1 MKYANLILPSHKLCF
16 VVALAAGM
24 IAVPMP
30 TMAEQAVQNIQQAGV
45 VKGQVTDKNG
55 DAVIGATVKV
65 KNAQTGTVTDFN
77 GNFSLSVQKA
87 GTLVV
92 SYIGYLAKEV
102 AFNPG
107 QTLNISIEEDATALD
122 EVVVVGY
129 GVQKK
134 SDVTGSVT
142 SINKDRLSKL
152 PVTNVLQAVQG
163 AAAGVINKDR
173 LSKLPVTNVLQAV
186 QGAAA
191 GVTISQG
198 SSIPGDAPSALVRGR
213 NSINAGTGPYI
224 VVDGIPISKS
234 GGSLNDINP
243 SDIESM
249 EILKDA
255 SATAIYGTNG
265 ANGVILITTKHGK
278 DGKPSV
284 SYNGYIGIEDFA
296 HKMDFCNGS
305 QITQRYK
312 DYVAQNPGETM
323 YNDFVK
329 NQNEAEAQ
337 AAGRETDWL
346 YDMVSQTGIIQDHN
360 VTVNG
365 GAEKIKYFI
374 SGDYM
379 SQKGVLKGFNY
390 KRYSLRMNIDA
401 DVTDYLKIGTN
412 SYIVSHNRDGGR
424 VNFLM
429 AEAMSPYGKVYED
442 NGSYCIYPMYT
453 ESLFF
458 NPMRDVNQDHERR
471 QWNINLNGYADINFG
486 NIWKPLDGLRYKFNF
501 GYSFVPRREN
511 YYNGAEQNDL
521 NGYGYIFNAETQ
533 SYTAE
538 NILTYA
544 KDFGK
549 HHFDL
554 TALYASSRKKYHD
567 NTAAASKFIND
578 ELLWHNLGGGGT
590 QTAKSYTD
598 LYTTVSQMGRLNY
611 SYDSRYLFTFTVR
624 RDGSSVFGEDNKYGT
639 FPSVALG
646 WNIANE
652 KFMEKTQGWLN
663 NLKLRLSYGK
673 AGNEAI
679 GVYETLAKMS
689 NAAITM
695 DGQSATALYPS
706 SRMGNSGLGWETTK
720 TFNIGIDFGLLN
732 NRINGNIDFYT
743 STTTDLLLQRNLPK
757 ISGYSNVYM
766 NMGKTANKGLEVT
779 INSKNIVTKDFT
791 WGTNLVWSWNKNEI
805 KDLYGDEKSDIGNRW
820 FIGEPISVIYD
831 YEMVGIWQKD
841 EIERGDHLK
850 WDPQAQPG
858 DVKLRDV
865 NGDGKID
872 PNDDKTIQGQTTP
885 KWIGGLTN
893 TFTYKN
899 LSLSIFIQTVQGLK
913 RNNSLL
919 AMASDEMGRRNS
931 TTEIGYWTESNPSN
945 EYRSLSKTS
954 NRWGY
959 GFPCDASFTRIK
971 DITLSYQFPAQIT
984 NALRISA
991 LTVYASARNLATFTS
1006 WKGWDPESDITQRGW
1021 GGYENNYPMTKSY
1034 VFGLNVTF

>member
-1 MKYANLILPSHKLCF
+1 M
-16 VVALAAGM
+16 ALAAGIM
-24 IAVPMP
+24 AFPLP
-30 TMAEQAVQNIQQAGV
+30 TMAEQAVQNVQQAGV

-55 DAVIGATVKV
+55 DGVIGATVKV
-65 KNAQTGTVTDFN
+65 KDAATGTVTDYD
-77 GNFSLSVQKA
+77 GNFSLNVQKS
-87 GTLVV
+87 GTLVI
-92 SYIGYLAKEV
+92 SYIGYLTKEV
-102 AFNPG
+102 AFTPG

-163 AAAGVINKDR
+163 AAAGV
-173 LSKLPVTNVLQAV
+173 
-186 QGAAA
+186 
-191 GVTISQG
+191 TITQG
-198 SSIPGDAPSALVRGR
+198 SSIPGDAPTALVRGR

-243 SDIESM
+243 NDIESM

-278 DGKPSV
+278 DGKPTV
-284 SYNGYIGIEDFA
+284 SYNAYVGVEDFA
-296 HKMDFCNGS
+296 KKLDYCNGA

-323 YNDFVK
+323 YNDYVK
-329 NQNEAEAQ
+329 NANEAEAQ
-337 AAGRETDWL
+337 AAGKETDWL
-346 YDMVSQTGIIQDHN
+346 YDMISQTGIITDHN
-360 VTVNG
+360 ITVNG

-429 AEAMSPYGKVYED
+429 AEAMSPYGKVYDE
-442 NGSYCIYPMYT
+442 NGNYEQYPMYSET
-453 ESLFF
+453 LFF
-458 NPMRDVNQDHERR
+458 NPMQYIDQDHERR
-471 QWNINLNGYADINFG
+471 QWNINLNAYAELNFG

-501 GYSFVPRREN
+501 GYSYVPAREN
-511 YYNGAEQNDL
+511 YYNGVEEFNNAG
-521 NGYGYIFNAETQ
+521 GYGYIWNAETQ
-533 SYTAE
+533 SRTVE

-544 KDFGK
+544 KDIQK
-549 HHFDL
+549 HHFDITL
-554 TALYASSRKKYHD
+554 LYASSRKKYHS
-567 NTAAASKFIND
+567 NSASGSKFIND
-578 ELLWHNLGGGGT
+578 ELSWHNLGGGST
-590 QTAKSYTD
+590 QTAGSYTD
-598 LYTTVSQMGRLNY
+598 LYKTVSQMGRLNY
-611 SYDSRYLFTFTVR
+611 SFDSRYLFTFTVR
-624 RDGSSVFGEDNKYGT
+624 RDGSSVFGSDNKYGT

-652 KFMEKTQGWLN
+652 KFMEKTQSWLN

-689 NAAITM
+689 NNAITM
-695 DGQSATALYPS
+695 DGATATALNPS
-706 SRMGNSGLGWETTK
+706 SRMGNSSLGWETTK
-720 TFNIGIDFGLLN
+720 TFNIGIDFGFLN

-743 STTTDLLLQRNLPK
+743 SKTTDLLLQRNLPK

-766 NMGKTANKGLEVT
+766 NMGETANKGLEIT
-779 INSKNIVTKDFT
+779 INSKNIVTKNFT
-791 WGTNLVWSWNKNEI
+791 WGTSLVWSWNKNEI
-805 KDLYGDEKSDIGNRW
+805 KDLYGDKKDDLGNRW

-831 YEMVGIWQKD
+831 YVMEGIWQED
-841 EIERGDHLK
+841 EIAAGKHLNQ
-850 WDPQAQPG
+850 DPQAQAG
-858 DVKLRDV
+858 DVKLADLD
-865 NGDGKID
+865 GDGKIT
-872 PNDDKTIQGQTTP
+872 PEGDKKIQGQTTP
-885 KWIGGLTN
+885 KWTAGLTN
-893 TFTYKN
+893 TFSYKG
-899 LSLSIFIQTVQGLK
+899 LTLSIFIQTAQGHM

-919 AMASDEMGRRNS
+919 AMAADEQGRRNS
-931 TTEIGYWTESNPSN
+931 TTEVGYWTPENKSD

-959 GFPCDASFTRIK
+959 GFPCKANYTRIK
-971 DITLSYQFPAQIT
+971 DITLSYTFPENIL
-984 NALRISA
+984 NAIRLSGLTAYISG
-991 LTVYASARNLATFTS
+991 RNLYTFTS
-1006 WKGWDPESDITQRGW
+1006 WKGWDPEADITQRGW
-1021 GGYENNYPMTKSY
+1021 RDYENNYPMTKSL

>member
-1 MKYANLILPSHKLCF
+1 MKYVHLTLPSMKLCF
-16 VVALAAGM
+16 AMALAGGIMAF
-24 IAVPMP
+24 PLP
-30 TMAEQAVQNIQQAGV
+30 TMAEQAVQNVQQAGV

-55 DAVIGATVKV
+55 DGVIGATVKV
-65 KNAQTGTVTDFN
+65 KDAQAGTVTDYN
-77 GNFSLSVQKA
+77 GNFSLNVQKA

-92 SYIGYLAKEV
+92 SYIGYLTKEI
-102 AFNPG
+102 AFTPG
-107 QTLNISIEEDATALD
+107 QTLNITIEEDATALD

-142 SINKDRLSKL
+142 S
-152 PVTNVLQAVQG
+152 
-163 AAAGVINKDR
+163 INKDR

-243 SDIESM
+243 GDIESM

-278 DGKPSV
+278 EGKPSV
-284 SYNGYIGIEDFA
+284 SYNGYVGFETFA
-296 HKMDFCNGS
+296 HKMDFCDGQ

-329 NQNEAEAQ
+329 NQNEADAQ

-346 YDMVSQTGIIQDHN
+346 YDMVSQTGIIHDHN

-390 KRYSLRMNIDA
+390 KRYSMRMNIDA
-401 DVTDYLKIGTN
+401 DVTDYLRIGTN

-424 VNFLM
+424 VNFMM

-442 NGSYCIYPMYT
+442 DGSYCIYPMYT

-458 NPMRDVNQDHERR
+458 NPMRDINQDHERR
-471 QWNINLNGYADINFG
+471 QWNINLNAYAELNFG
-486 NIWKPLDGLRYKFNF
+486 NIWKPLTGLTYKFNF
-501 GYSFVPRREN
+501 GYSFVPKREN
-511 YYNGAEQNDL
+511 YYNGAEQNDP

-533 SYTAE
+533 SRTVE

-544 KDFGK
+544 KDIQK
-549 HHFDL
+549 HHFDITL
-554 TALYASSRKKYHD
+554 LYASSRKKYHD
-567 NTAAASKFIND
+567 NTATGAKFIND

-598 LYTTVSQMGRLNY
+598 LYKTVSQMGRLNY

-624 RDGSSVFGEDNKYGT
+624 RDGSSVFGADNKYGT

-652 KFMEKTQGWLN
+652 KFMEKADWLN

-689 NAAITM
+689 NAALTM

-720 TFNIGIDFGLLN
+720 TFNIGIDFGFLN

-757 ISGYSNVYM
+757 VSGYSNVYM
-766 NMGKTANKGLEVT
+766 NMGKTANKGLEIT

-841 EIERGDHLK
+841 EIDRGDHLN

-919 AMASDEMGRRNS
+919 GTASDEMGRRNS
-931 TTEIGYWTESNPSN
+931 TTEVGYWTESNPSN
-945 EYRSLSKTS
+945 EFRSLSKTS

-971 DITLSYQFPAQIT
+971 DVTLSYQFPAQIT

-1006 WKGWDPESDITQRGW
+1006 WKGWDPEADITQRGW

>member
-1 MKYANLILPSHKLCF
+1 MKYAKLTLPSKKLCF
-16 VVALAAGM
+16 VMALAAGM
-24 IAVPMP
+24 VAFPLP
-30 TMAEQAVQNIQQAGV
+30 TMAEQAVQNVQQAGV

-65 KNAQTGTVTDFN
+65 KDAQTGTVTDFN

-87 GTLVV
+87 GSIVV
-92 SYIGYLAKEV
+92 SYIGYLTKEV
-102 AFNPG
+102 AFTPG
-107 QTLNISIEEDATALD
+107 QSLNITIEEDATALD

-142 SINKDRLSKL
+142 S
-152 PVTNVLQAVQG
+152 
-163 AAAGVINKDR
+163 INKDR

-243 SDIESM
+243 GDIESM

-284 SYNGYIGIEDFA
+284 SYNGYLGIEDFA
-296 HKMDFCNGS
+296 KKMDFCNGA

-323 YNDFVK
+323 YNDYVK
-329 NQNEAEAQ
+329 NQNEADAQ
-337 AAGRETDWL
+337 AAGKETDWL

-365 GAEKIKYFI
+365 GADKIKYFI

-442 NGSYCIYPMYT
+442 DGSYCIYPMYT

-471 QWNINLNGYADINFG
+471 QWNINLNAYADINFG
-486 NIWKPLDGLRYKFNF
+486 NIWKPLEGLSYKFNF

-511 YYNGAEQNDL
+511 YYNGAEQNDQ

-533 SYTAE
+533 SRTVE

-544 KDFGK
+544 KDIKK
-549 HHFDL
+549 HHFDITL
-554 TALYASSRKKYHD
+554 LYASSRKKYHD
-567 NTAAASKFIND
+567 NTATGAKFIND
-578 ELLWHNLGGGGT
+578 ELLWHNLGGGAT

-598 LYTTVSQMGRLNY
+598 LYKTVSQMGRLNY

-624 RDGSSVFGEDNKYGT
+624 RDGSSVFGSDNKYGT
-639 FPSVALG
+639 FPSIALG

-652 KFMEKTQGWLN
+652 KFMEKVDWLN

-689 NAAITM
+689 NAALTM

-720 TFNIGIDFGLLN
+720 TFNIGIDFGILN

-743 STTTDLLLQRNLPK
+743 SKTTDLLLQRNLPK

-766 NMGKTANKGLEVT
+766 NMGETANKGLEIT

-791 WGTNLVWSWNKNEI
+791 WGTSLVWSWNKNEI
-805 KDLYGDEKSDIGNRW
+805 KDLYGDKQDDLGNRW

-831 YEMVGIWQKD
+831 YVMEGIWQKD
-841 EIERGDHLK
+841 EIERGDHLNH
-850 WDPQAQPG
+850 DPQAQPG
-858 DVKLRDV
+858 DVKLADL
-865 NGDGKID
+865 NGDGKIT
-872 PNDDKTIQGQTTP
+872 PEGDKKIQGQTTP
-885 KWIGGLTN
+885 KWIGGMTN

-913 RNNSLL
+913 RDNSLL

-959 GFPCDASFTRIK
+959 GFPRSAAFTRIK
-971 DITLSYQFPAQIT
+971 DITLSYQFPAQIC
-984 NALRISA
+984 NMLHLNA
-991 LTVYASARNLATFTS
+991 LTVYASGRNLFTFTD

-1021 GGYENNYPMTKSY
+1021 RDYENNYPMTKSM

>member
-1 MKYANLILPSHKLCF
+1 MKLCF
-16 VVALAAGM
+16 AMALAAGIM
-24 IAVPMP
+24 AFPLP
-30 TMAEQAVQNIQQAGV
+30 TMAEQAVQNVQQAGV

-55 DAVIGATVKV
+55 DGVIGATVKV
-65 KNAQTGTVTDFN
+65 KDAQAGTVTDYN
-77 GNFSLSVQKA
+77 GNFSLNVQKA

-92 SYIGYLAKEV
+92 SYIGYLTKEI
-102 AFNPG
+102 AFTPG
-107 QTLNISIEEDATALD
+107 QTLNITIEEDATALD

-142 SINKDRLSKL
+142 S
-152 PVTNVLQAVQG
+152 
-163 AAAGVINKDR
+163 INKDR

-243 SDIESM
+243 GDIESM

-278 DGKPSV
+278 EGKPSV
-284 SYNGYIGIEDFA
+284 SYNGYIGFENFA
-296 HKMDFCNGS
+296 HKMDYCNGA

-401 DVTDYLKIGTN
+401 DVTNYLKIGTN

-424 VNFLM
+424 VNFMM

-442 NGSYCIYPMYT
+442 DGSYCIYPMYT

-458 NPMRDVNQDHERR
+458 NPMRDINQDHERR
-471 QWNINLNGYADINFG
+471 QWNINLNAYAELNFG
-486 NIWKPLDGLRYKFNF
+486 NIWKPLTGLTYKFNF
-501 GYSFVPRREN
+501 GYSFVPKREN
-511 YYNGAEQNDL
+511 YYNGAEQNDP

-533 SYTAE
+533 SRTVE

-544 KDFGK
+544 KDIQK
-549 HHFDL
+549 HHFDITL
-554 TALYASSRKKYHD
+554 LYASSRKKYHD
-567 NTAAASKFIND
+567 NTATGAKFIND

-598 LYTTVSQMGRLNY
+598 LYKTVSQMGRLNY

-624 RDGSSVFGEDNKYGT
+624 RDGSSVFGADNKYGT
-639 FPSVALG
+639 FPSIALG

-652 KFMEKTQGWLN
+652 KFMEKADWLN

-689 NAAITM
+689 NAALTM

-720 TFNIGIDFGLLN
+720 TFNIGIDFGFLN

-757 ISGYSNVYM
+757 VSGYSNVYM
-766 NMGKTANKGLEVT
+766 NMGKTANKGLEIT

-841 EIERGDHLK
+841 EIERGDHLN

-919 AMASDEMGRRNS
+919 GTASDEMGRRNS
-931 TTEIGYWTESNPSN
+931 PTEIGYWSESNPSN
-945 EYRSLSKTS
+945 EFRSLSKTS

-971 DITLSYQFPAQIT
+971 DVTLSYQFPAQII

-1006 WKGWDPESDITQRGW
+1006 WKGWDPEADITQRGW
-1021 GGYENNYPMTKSY
+1021 RDYENNYPMTKSY

>member
-1 MKYANLILPSHKLCF
+1 MKYANLALPSKKLCF
-16 VVALAAGM
+16 VMALAAGLF
-24 IAVPMP
+24 ANPLP
-30 TMAEQAVQNIQQAGV
+30 TMAEQAVQNVQQAGV

-65 KNAQTGTVTDFN
+65 KDAQTGTVTDFD
-77 GNFSLSVQKA
+77 GNFSLNVQKA

-92 SYIGYLAKEV
+92 TYIGYQTKEV
-102 AFNPG
+102 AFQPG
-107 QTLNISIEEDATALD
+107 QSLNITIEDDAELLD

-163 AAAGVINKDR
+163 AAAGV
-173 LSKLPVTNVLQAV
+173 
-186 QGAAA
+186 
-191 GVTISQG
+191 TITQG

-243 SDIESM
+243 GDIESM

-284 SYNGYIGIEDFA
+284 SYNGYIGFENFA
-296 HKMDFCNGS
+296 HKMDYCNGA

-346 YDMVSQTGIIQDHN
+346 YDMISQTGIIQDHN

-365 GAEKIKYFI
+365 GAEKVKYFI

-401 DVTDYLKIGTN
+401 DVTDYLRIGTN

-424 VNFLM
+424 VNFMM

-442 NGSYCIYPMYT
+442 DGSYCIYPMYT

-458 NPMRDVNQDHERR
+458 NPMRDINQDHERR
-471 QWNINLNGYADINFG
+471 QWNINLNAYAELNFG
-486 NIWKPLDGLRYKFNF
+486 NIWKPLSGLTYKFNF
-501 GYSFVPRREN
+501 GYSFVPKREN
-511 YYNGAEQNDL
+511 YYNGAEQNDP

-533 SYTAE
+533 SRTVE

-544 KDFGK
+544 KDIQK
-549 HHFDL
+549 HHFDITL
-554 TALYASSRKKYHD
+554 LYASSRKKYHD
-567 NTAAASKFIND
+567 NTATGAKFIND

-598 LYTTVSQMGRLNY
+598 LYKTVSQMGRLNY

-624 RDGSSVFGEDNKYGT
+624 RDGSSVFGSDNKYGT
-639 FPSVALG
+639 FPSIALG

-652 KFMEKTQGWLN
+652 KFMEKADWLN

-689 NAAITM
+689 NAALTM
-695 DGQSATALYPS
+695 DGQSNTALYPS

-720 TFNIGIDFGLLN
+720 TFNIGIDFGFLN

-757 ISGYSNVYM
+757 ISGFSNVYM
-766 NMGKTANKGLEVT
+766 NMGKTANKGLEIS

-841 EIERGDHLK
+841 EIDRGDHLK

-919 AMASDEMGRRNS
+919 GTASDEMGRRNS
-931 TTEIGYWTESNPSN
+931 PTEIGYWSESNPSN
-945 EYRSLSKTS
+945 EFRSLSKTS

-971 DITLSYQFPAQIT
+971 DVTLSYQFPAQII

-1006 WKGWDPESDITQRGW
+1006 WKGWDPEADITQRGW

>member
-1 MKYANLILPSHKLCF
+1 MKLCF
-16 VVALAAGM
+16 AMALAAGM
-24 IAVPMP
+24 MAFPLS
-30 TMAEQAVQNIQQAGV
+30 TKAEQAVQNVQQAGV

-65 KNAQTGTVTDFN
+65 KDAQTGTVTDFN

-87 GTLVV
+87 GSIVV
-92 SYIGYLAKEV
+92 SYIGYLTKEV
-102 AFNPG
+102 AFTPG
-107 QTLNISIEEDATALD
+107 QSLNITIEEDATALD

-163 AAAGVINKDR
+163 AAAGV
-173 LSKLPVTNVLQAV
+173 
-186 QGAAA
+186 
-191 GVTISQG
+191 TITQG

-243 SDIESM
+243 GDIESM

-284 SYNGYIGIEDFA
+284 SYNGYIGFENFA
-296 HKMDFCNGS
+296 KKMDFCNGA

-323 YNDFVK
+323 YNDYVK
-329 NQNEAEAQ
+329 NQNEADAQ
-337 AAGRETDWL
+337 AAGKETDWL

-365 GAEKIKYFI
+365 GADKIKYFI

-442 NGSYCIYPMYT
+442 DGSYCIYPMYT

-471 QWNINLNGYADINFG
+471 QWNINLNAYADINFG
-486 NIWKPLDGLRYKFNF
+486 NIWKPLEGLSYKFNF

-511 YYNGAEQNDL
+511 YYNGAEQNDQ

-533 SYTAE
+533 SRTVE

-544 KDFGK
+544 KDIKK
-549 HHFDL
+549 HHFDITL
-554 TALYASSRKKYHD
+554 LYASSRKKYHD
-567 NTAAASKFIND
+567 NTATGAKFIND
-578 ELLWHNLGGGGT
+578 ELLWHNLGGGAT

-598 LYTTVSQMGRLNY
+598 LYKTVSQMGRLNY

-624 RDGSSVFGEDNKYGT
+624 RDGSSVFGSDNKYGT
-639 FPSVALG
+639 FPSIALG

-652 KFMEKTQGWLN
+652 KFMEKVDWLN

-689 NAAITM
+689 NAALTM

-720 TFNIGIDFGLLN
+720 TFNIGIDFGILN

-766 NMGKTANKGLEVT
+766 NMGETANKGLEIT

-791 WGTNLVWSWNKNEI
+791 WGTSLVWSWNKNEI
-805 KDLYGDEKSDIGNRW
+805 KDLYGDKQDDLGNRW

-831 YEMVGIWQKD
+831 YVMEGIWQKD
-841 EIERGDHLK
+841 EIERGDHLNH
-850 WDPQAQPG
+850 DPQAQPG
-858 DVKLRDV
+858 DVKLADL
-865 NGDGKID
+865 NGDGKIT
-872 PNDDKTIQGQTTP
+872 PEGDKKIQGQTTP
-885 KWIGGLTN
+885 KWIGGMTN

-959 GFPCDASFTRIK
+959 GFPRSAAFTRIK
-971 DITLSYQFPAQIT
+971 DITLSYQFPAQIC
-984 NALRISA
+984 NMLHLNA
-991 LTVYASARNLATFTS
+991 LTVYASGRNLFTFTD

-1021 GGYENNYPMTKSY
+1021 GGYENNYPMTKSM

>member
-1 MKYANLILPSHKLCF
+1 MKYANLTLPSRKLCF

-30 TMAEQAVQNIQQAGV
+30 TMAEQAVQNVQQAGV

-65 KNAQTGTVTDFN
+65 KDSQVGTVTNFN
-77 GNFSLSVQKA
+77 GNFSLNVQKA
-87 GTLVV
+87 GRLVV
-92 SYIGYLAKEV
+92 SYIGYLTKEV
-102 AFNPG
+102 AFTPG
-107 QTLNISIEEDATALD
+107 QTLNIEIEEDATALD

-142 SINKDRLSKL
+142 S
-152 PVTNVLQAVQG
+152 
-163 AAAGVINKDR
+163 INKDR

-590 QTAKSYTD
+590 QTARSYTD

>member
-1 MKYANLILPSHKLCF
+1 MKYANLILPSRKLCF

-142 SINKDRLSKL
+142 S
-152 PVTNVLQAVQG
+152 
-163 AAAGVINKDR
+163 INKDR

-639 FPSVALG
+639 VPSVALG

>member
-1 MKYANLILPSHKLCF
+1 MKYVHLTLPSMKLCF
-16 VVALAAGM
+16 AMALAGGIMAF
-24 IAVPMP
+24 PLP
-30 TMAEQAVQNIQQAGV
+30 TMAEQAVQNVQQAGV

-55 DAVIGATVKV
+55 DGVIGATVKV
-65 KNAQTGTVTDFN
+65 KDAQAGTVTDYN
-77 GNFSLSVQKA
+77 GNFSLNVQKA

-92 SYIGYLAKEV
+92 SYIGYLTKEI
-102 AFNPG
+102 AFTPG
-107 QTLNISIEEDATALD
+107 QTLNITIEEDATALD

-142 SINKDRLSKL
+142 S
-152 PVTNVLQAVQG
+152 
-163 AAAGVINKDR
+163 INKDR

-243 SDIESM
+243 GDIESM

-278 DGKPSV
+278 EGKPSV
-284 SYNGYIGIEDFA
+284 SYNGYVGFETFA
-296 HKMDFCNGS
+296 HKMDFCDGQ

-329 NQNEAEAQ
+329 NQNEADAQ

-346 YDMVSQTGIIQDHN
+346 YDMVSQTGIIHDHN

-390 KRYSLRMNIDA
+390 KRYSMRMNIDA
-401 DVTDYLKIGTN
+401 DVTDYLRIGTN

-424 VNFLM
+424 VNFMM

-442 NGSYCIYPMYT
+442 DGSYCIYPMYT

-458 NPMRDVNQDHERR
+458 NPMRDINQDHERR
-471 QWNINLNGYADINFG
+471 QWNINLNAYAELNFG
-486 NIWKPLDGLRYKFNF
+486 NIWKPLSGLTYKFNF
-501 GYSFVPRREN
+501 GYSFVPKREN
-511 YYNGAEQNDL
+511 YYNGAEQNDP

-533 SYTAE
+533 SRTVE

-544 KDFGK
+544 KDIQK
-549 HHFDL
+549 HHFDITL
-554 TALYASSRKKYHD
+554 LYASSRKKYHD
-567 NTAAASKFIND
+567 NTATGAKFIND

-598 LYTTVSQMGRLNY
+598 LYKTVSQMGRLNY

-624 RDGSSVFGEDNKYGT
+624 RDGSSVFGADNKYGT

-652 KFMEKTQGWLN
+652 KFMEKADWLN

-689 NAAITM
+689 NAALTM

-720 TFNIGIDFGLLN
+720 TFNIGIDFGFLN

-757 ISGYSNVYM
+757 VSGYSNVYM
-766 NMGKTANKGLEVT
+766 NMGKTANKGLEIT

-841 EIERGDHLK
+841 EIDRGDHLN

-919 AMASDEMGRRNS
+919 GTASDEMGRRNS
-931 TTEIGYWTESNPSN
+931 TTEVGYWTESNPSN
-945 EYRSLSKTS
+945 EFRSLSKTS

-971 DITLSYQFPAQIT
+971 DVTLSYQFPAQIT

-1006 WKGWDPESDITQRGW
+1006 WKGWDPEADITQRGW

>member
-1 MKYANLILPSHKLCF
+1 MKYAKLTLPSKKLCF
-16 VVALAAGM
+16 VMALAAGL
-24 IAVPMP
+24 VTFPLP
-30 TMAEQAVQNIQQAGV
+30 TMAEQTVQNIQQTGV

-55 DAVIGATVKV
+55 DPVIGATVKV
-65 KNAQTGTVTDFN
+65 KNAQAGTVTDYD
-77 GNFSLSVQKA
+77 GNFVLNVHNP
-87 GTLVV
+87 GTLVIT
-92 SYIGYLAKEV
+92 YIGYLTKEV
-102 AFNPG
+102 TFNLG
-107 QTLNISIEEDATALD
+107 QTLNITIEEDATALE

-163 AAAGVINKDR
+163 AAAGV
-173 LSKLPVTNVLQAV
+173 
-186 QGAAA
+186 
-191 GVTISQG
+191 TITQG

-213 NSINAGTGPYI
+213 NSINAI

-243 SDIESM
+243 ADIESM

-278 DGKPSV
+278 DGKPTV
-284 SYNGYIGIEDFA
+284 SYNGYVGFEDFA
-296 HKMDFCNGS
+296 KKMDFCNGA

-323 YNDFVK
+323 YNDYVK
-329 NQNEAEAQ
+329 NQNEAAAQ
-337 AAGRETDWL
+337 AAGQETDWI

-365 GAEKIKYFI
+365 GAERIKYFI

-390 KRYSLRMNIDA
+390 KRYSMRMNVDA
-401 DVTDYLKIGTN
+401 DVTNYLKIGTN

-429 AEAMSPYGKVYED
+429 AEAMSPYGQVYNED
-442 NGSYCIYPMYT
+442 GSYCIYPMYT

-471 QWNINLNGYADINFG
+471 QWNINLNAYAEMDFG
-486 NIWKPLDGLRYKFNF
+486 NIWKPLAGLRYKFNF

-511 YYNGAEQNDL
+511 YYNGAEQNDQ

-533 SYTAE
+533 SRTVE

-544 KDFGK
+544 KDIQK
-549 HHFDL
+549 HHFDITL
-554 TALYASSRKKYHD
+554 LYASSRKKYHD
-567 NTAAASKFIND
+567 NTATGAKFIND
-578 ELLWHNLGGGGT
+578 ELSWHNLGGGGT

-598 LYTTVSQMGRLNY
+598 LYKTVSQMGRLNY

-624 RDGSSVFGEDNKYGT
+624 RDGSSVFGNDNKFGV

-652 KFMEKTQGWLN
+652 KFMEKAQGWLN

-689 NAAITM
+689 NNALTM

-720 TFNIGIDFGLLN
+720 TFNIGLDFGFLN

-791 WGTNLVWSWNKNEI
+791 WGTSLVWSWNKNEI
-805 KDLYGDEKSDIGNRW
+805 KDLYGDQKDDLGNRW
-820 FIGEPISVIYD
+820 FIGQPISVIYD
-831 YEMVGIWQKD
+831 YVMEGIWQKD
-841 EIERGDHLK
+841 EIDRGDHLK
-850 WDPQAQPG
+850 QDPQAQPG
-858 DVKLRDV
+858 DVKLADLD
-865 NGDGKID
+865 GDGKIT
-872 PNDDKTIQGQTTP
+872 PEGDKKIQGQTTP

-899 LSLSIFIQTVQGLK
+899 LTLSIFIQTVQGLK

-931 TTEIGYWTESNPSN
+931 TTEIGYWTEANPSN

-959 GFPCDASFTRIK
+959 GFPRSAAFTRVK
-971 DITLSYQFPAQIT
+971 DITLSYQFPAQIC
-984 NALRISA
+984 NMLHLNA
-991 LTVYASARNLATFTS
+991 LTVYASGRNLWTFTS

-1021 GGYENNYPMTKSY
+1021 GGYENNYPMTKSM

>member
-1 MKYANLILPSHKLCF
+1 MKYAKLTLPTRKLCF
-16 VVALAAGM
+16 VMALAAGM
-24 IAVPMP
+24 MAFPLP
-30 TMAEQAVQNIQQAGV
+30 TMAEQAVQDVQQAGV

-55 DAVIGATVKV
+55 EGVIGATVKV
-65 KNAQTGTVTDFN
+65 KDAQAGTVTDFD
-77 GNFSLSVQKA
+77 GNFTLNVQKA

-92 SYIGYLAKEV
+92 SYIGYLTKEV
-102 AFNPG
+102 PFTVG
-107 QTLNISIEEDATALD
+107 QTLNITIEEDATALD

-163 AAAGVINKDR
+163 AAAGV
-173 LSKLPVTNVLQAV
+173 
-186 QGAAA
+186 
-191 GVTISQG
+191 TITQG

-243 SDIESM
+243 NDIESM

-278 DGKPSV
+278 DGKPNI
-284 SYNGYIGIEDFA
+284 SYNGYLGIEDFA
-296 HKMDFCNGS
+296 KKLDFCNGAE
-305 QITQRYK
+305 ITQRYR
-312 DYVAQNPGETM
+312 DYVAQNAGETM
-323 YNDFVK
+323 YNDYVK
-329 NQNEAEAQ
+329 NANEAAAQ
-337 AAGRETDWL
+337 AAGQETDWV

-360 VTVNG
+360 ITING
-365 GAEKIKYFI
+365 GADRVKYFI

-379 SQKGVLKGFNY
+379 KQKGVLKGFNY
-390 KRYSLRMNIDA
+390 QRYSLRMNIDA

-442 NGSYCIYPMYT
+442 DGSYCQYPMYSET
-453 ESLFF
+453 LFF
-458 NPMRDVNQDHERR
+458 NPMQYIDQDHERR

-486 NIWKPLDGLRYKFNF
+486 NIWKPLEGLHYKFNF

-511 YYNGAEQNDL
+511 YYNGEAQFN
-521 NGYGYIFNAETQ
+521 NAGGYGYIFNAETQ
-533 SYTAE
+533 SYTSE
-538 NILTYA
+538 NILSYA
-544 KDFGK
+544 KDLGK
-549 HHFDL
+549 NHFDVTL
-554 TALYASSRKKYHD
+554 LYASSRKKYHE
-567 NTAAASKFIND
+567 NNATGSKFIND
-578 ELLWHNLGGGGT
+578 ELSWHRLNGGST
-590 QTAKSYTD
+590 QTAGSYSD

-624 RDGSSVFGEDNKYGT
+624 RDGSSVFGDDNKYGV

-646 WNIANE
+646 WNITNE
-652 KFMEKTQGWLN
+652 KFMEKADWLN

-689 NAAITM
+689 NNAITM
-695 DGQSATALYPS
+695 DGATATALNPS

-720 TFNIGIDFGLLN
+720 TFNIGIDFGILN

-766 NMGKTANKGLEVT
+766 NMGKTANKGLEIT

-791 WGTNLVWSWNKNEI
+791 WGTSLVWSWNKNEI
-805 KDLYGDEKSDIGNRW
+805 KDLYGDEKDDLGNRW

-831 YEMVGIWQKD
+831 YEMEGIWQED
-841 EIERGDHLK
+841 EIAAGKHLNQ
-850 WDPQAQPG
+850 DPQAQAG
-858 DVKLRDV
+858 DVKLKDQ

-872 PNDDKTIQGQTTP
+872 PNDDKVIQGQTTP
-885 KWIGGLTN
+885 KWTAGLTN
-893 TFTYKN
+893 TFSYKGFT
-899 LSLSIFIQTVQGLK
+899 LSIFIQTAQGQK

-919 AMASDEMGRRNS
+919 AMAADEQGRRNS
-931 TTEIGYWTESNPSN
+931 TTEVGYWTPENKSD

-959 GFPCDASFTRIK
+959 GFPRDASYTRIK
-971 DITLSYQFPAQIT
+971 DVTLSYAFPTQIT
-984 NALRISA
+984 NQLHLSS
-991 LTVYASARNLATFTS
+991 LTAYVSGRNLYTFTD
-1006 WKGWDPESDITQRGW
+1006 WKGWDPEADITQRGW
-1021 GGYENNYPMTKSY
+1021 GGYENNYPMTKSF

>member
-1 MKYANLILPSHKLCF
+1 MKYAKLILPTRKLCF
-16 VVALAAGM
+16 VMALAAGM
-24 IAVPMP
+24 MAFPLP
-30 TMAEQAVQNIQQAGV
+30 TMAEQAVQDVQQAGV

-55 DAVIGATVKV
+55 EGVIGATVKV
-65 KNAQTGTVTDFN
+65 KDAATGTVTDYD
-77 GNFSLSVQKA
+77 GNFTLNVQGA

-92 SYIGYLAKEV
+92 SYIGYLTKEV
-102 AFNPG
+102 AFTPG
-107 QTLNISIEEDATALD
+107 QTLNITIEEDATALD

-142 SINKDRLSKL
+142 S
-152 PVTNVLQAVQG
+152 
-163 AAAGVINKDR
+163 INKDR

-224 VVDGIPISKS
+224 VVDGVPISKS

-243 SDIESM
+243 GDIESM

-278 DGKPSV
+278 DGKPSI
-284 SYNGYIGIEDFA
+284 SYNGYLGIEDFA
-296 HKMDFCNGS
+296 HKMDYCNGA

-401 DVTDYLKIGTN
+401 DVTDYLRIGTN

-424 VNFLM
+424 VNFMM

-442 NGSYCIYPMYT
+442 DGSYCIYPMYT

-458 NPMRDVNQDHERR
+458 NPLRDINQDHERR
-471 QWNINLNGYADINFG
+471 QWNINLNAYAELNFG
-486 NIWKPLDGLRYKFNF
+486 NIWKPLTGLTYKFNF
-501 GYSFVPRREN
+501 GYSFVPKREN
-511 YYNGAEQNDL
+511 YYNGAEQNDP

-533 SYTAE
+533 SRTVE

-544 KDFGK
+544 KDIQK
-549 HHFDL
+549 HHFDITL
-554 TALYASSRKKYHD
+554 LYASSRKKYHD
-567 NTAAASKFIND
+567 NTATGAKFIND

-624 RDGSSVFGEDNKYGT
+624 RDGSSVFGSDNKYGT

-652 KFMEKTQGWLN
+652 KFMEKADWLN

-689 NAAITM
+689 NAALTM

-720 TFNIGIDFGLLN
+720 TFNIGIDFGFLN

-766 NMGKTANKGLEVT
+766 NMGKTANKGLEIT

-919 AMASDEMGRRNS
+919 GTASDEMGRRNS
-931 TTEIGYWTESNPSN
+931 PTEIGYWSESNPSN
-945 EYRSLSKTS
+945 EFRSLSKTS

-971 DITLSYQFPAQIT
+971 DVTLSYQFPAQIV
-984 NALRISA
+984 NALHISA

-1006 WKGWDPESDITQRGW
+1006 WKGWDPEADITQRGW

>member
-1 MKYANLILPSHKLCF
+1 MKYAKLTLPSKKLCF
-16 VVALAAGM
+16 VMALAAGLGSF
-24 IAVPMP
+24 PLP
-30 TMAEQAVQNIQQAGV
+30 TMAEQTVQNIQQTGV

-55 DAVIGATVKV
+55 DPVIGATVKV
-65 KNAQTGTVTDFN
+65 KNAQAGTVTDYD
-77 GNFSLSVQKA
+77 GNFVLNVHNP
-87 GTLVV
+87 GTLVIT
-92 SYIGYLAKEV
+92 YIGYLTKEV
-102 AFNPG
+102 TFNLG
-107 QTLNISIEEDATALD
+107 QTLNITIEEDATALD

-163 AAAGVINKDR
+163 AAAGV
-173 LSKLPVTNVLQAV
+173 
-186 QGAAA
+186 
-191 GVTISQG
+191 TITQG

-243 SDIESM
+243 ADIESM

-278 DGKPSV
+278 DGKPTV
-284 SYNGYIGIEDFA
+284 SYNGYVGFEDFA
-296 HKMDFCNGS
+296 KKMDFCNGA

-323 YNDFVK
+323 YNDYVK
-329 NQNEAEAQ
+329 NQNEAAAQ
-337 AAGRETDWL
+337 AAGQETDWI

-365 GAEKIKYFI
+365 GAERIKYFI

-390 KRYSLRMNIDA
+390 KRYSMRMNVDA
-401 DVTDYLKIGTN
+401 DVTNYLKIGTN

-429 AEAMSPYGKVYED
+429 AEAMSPYGQVYNED
-442 NGSYCIYPMYT
+442 GSYCIYPMYT

-471 QWNINLNGYADINFG
+471 QWNINLNAYAEMDFG
-486 NIWKPLDGLRYKFNF
+486 NIWKPLAGLRYKFNF

-511 YYNGAEQNDL
+511 YYNGAEQNDQ

-533 SYTAE
+533 SRTVE

-544 KDFGK
+544 KDIQK
-549 HHFDL
+549 HHFDITL
-554 TALYASSRKKYHD
+554 LYASSRKKYHD
-567 NTAAASKFIND
+567 NTATGAKFIND
-578 ELLWHNLGGGGT
+578 ELSWHNLGGGGT

-598 LYTTVSQMGRLNY
+598 LYKTVSQMGRLNY

-624 RDGSSVFGEDNKYGT
+624 RDGSSVFGNDNKFGV

-652 KFMEKTQGWLN
+652 KFMEKAQGWLN

-689 NAAITM
+689 NNALTM

-720 TFNIGIDFGLLN
+720 TFNIGLDFGFLN

-791 WGTNLVWSWNKNEI
+791 WGTSLVWSWNKNEI
-805 KDLYGDEKSDIGNRW
+805 KDLYGDQKDDLGNRW
-820 FIGEPISVIYD
+820 FIGQPISVIYD
-831 YEMVGIWQKD
+831 YVMEGIWQKD
-841 EIERGDHLK
+841 EIDRGDHLK
-850 WDPQAQPG
+850 QDPQAQPG
-858 DVKLRDV
+858 DVKLADLD
-865 NGDGKID
+865 GDGKIT
-872 PNDDKTIQGQTTP
+872 PEGDKKIQGQTTP

-899 LSLSIFIQTVQGLK
+899 LTLSIFIQTVQGLK

-931 TTEIGYWTESNPSN
+931 TTEIGYWTEANPSN

-959 GFPCDASFTRIK
+959 GFPRSAAFTRVK
-971 DITLSYQFPAQIT
+971 DITLSYQFPAQIC
-984 NALRISA
+984 NMLHLNA
-991 LTVYASARNLATFTS
+991 LTVYASGRNLWTFTS

-1021 GGYENNYPMTKSY
+1021 GGYENNYPMTKSM

>member
-1 MKYANLILPSHKLCF
+1 M
-16 VVALAAGM
+16 
-24 IAVPMP
+24 
-30 TMAEQAVQNIQQAGV
+30 
-45 VKGQVTDKNG
+45 
-55 DAVIGATVKV
+55 
-65 KNAQTGTVTDFN
+65 
-77 GNFSLSVQKA
+77 QKA

-142 SINKDRLSKL
+142 S
-152 PVTNVLQAVQG
+152 
-163 AAAGVINKDR
+163 INKDR

-611 SYDSRYLFTFTVR
+611 SYDSRFLFTFTVR

-695 DGQSATALYPS
+695 DGQSAAALYPS

>member
-1 MKYANLILPSHKLCF
+1 MKYAKLTLPSKKLCF
-16 VVALAAGM
+16 VMALAAGM
-24 IAVPMP
+24 VAFPLP
-30 TMAEQAVQNIQQAGV
+30 TMAEQAVQNVQQAGV

-65 KNAQTGTVTDFN
+65 KDAQTGTVTDFN

-87 GTLVV
+87 GSIVV
-92 SYIGYLAKEV
+92 SYIGYLTKEV
-102 AFNPG
+102 AFTPG
-107 QTLNISIEEDATALD
+107 QSLNITIEEDATALD

-142 SINKDRLSKL
+142 S
-152 PVTNVLQAVQG
+152 
-163 AAAGVINKDR
+163 INKDR

-243 SDIESM
+243 GDIESM

-284 SYNGYIGIEDFA
+284 SYNGYLGIEDFA
-296 HKMDFCNGS
+296 KKMDFCNGA

-323 YNDFVK
+323 YNDYVK
-329 NQNEAEAQ
+329 NQNEADAQ
-337 AAGRETDWL
+337 AAGKETDWL

-365 GAEKIKYFI
+365 GADKIKYFI

-442 NGSYCIYPMYT
+442 DGSYCIYPMYT

-471 QWNINLNGYADINFG
+471 QWNINLNAYADINFG
-486 NIWKPLDGLRYKFNF
+486 NIWKPLEGLSYKFNF

-511 YYNGAEQNDL
+511 YYNGAEQNDQ

-533 SYTAE
+533 SRTVE

-544 KDFGK
+544 KDIKK
-549 HHFDL
+549 HHFDITL
-554 TALYASSRKKYHD
+554 LYASSRKKYHD
-567 NTAAASKFIND
+567 NTATGAKFIND
-578 ELLWHNLGGGGT
+578 ELLWHNLGGGAT

-598 LYTTVSQMGRLNY
+598 LYKTVSQMGRLNY

-624 RDGSSVFGEDNKYGT
+624 RDGSSVFGSDNKYGT
-639 FPSVALG
+639 FPSIALG

-652 KFMEKTQGWLN
+652 KFMEKVDWLN

-689 NAAITM
+689 NAALTM

-720 TFNIGIDFGLLN
+720 TFNIGIDFGILN

-743 STTTDLLLQRNLPK
+743 SKTTDLLLQRNLPK

-766 NMGKTANKGLEVT
+766 NMGETANKGLEIT

-791 WGTNLVWSWNKNEI
+791 WGTSLVWSWNKNEI
-805 KDLYGDEKSDIGNRW
+805 KDLYGDKQDDLGNRW

-831 YEMVGIWQKD
+831 YVMEGIWQKD
-841 EIERGDHLK
+841 EIERGDHLNH
-850 WDPQAQPG
+850 DPQAQPG
-858 DVKLRDV
+858 DVKLADL
-865 NGDGKID
+865 NGDGKIT
-872 PNDDKTIQGQTTP
+872 PEGDKKIQGQTTP
-885 KWIGGLTN
+885 KWIGGMTN

-931 TTEIGYWTESNPSN
+931 TTEIGYWTESNPTN

-959 GFPCDASFTRIK
+959 GFPRSAAFTRIK
-971 DITLSYQFPAQIT
+971 DITLSYQFPAQIC
-984 NALRISA
+984 NMLHLNA
-991 LTVYASARNLATFTS
+991 LTVYASGRNLFTFTD

-1021 GGYENNYPMTKSY
+1021 RDYENNYPMTKSM

>member
-1 MKYANLILPSHKLCF
+1 MKNVHLSLPSKKLCF
-16 VVALAAGM
+16 AMALAAGIM
-24 IAVPMP
+24 AFPLP
-30 TMAEQAVQNIQQAGV
+30 TMAEQAVQNVQQTGV

-55 DAVIGATVKV
+55 DGVIGATVKV
-65 KNAQTGTVTDFN
+65 KDAATGTVTDYD
-77 GNFSLSVQKA
+77 GNFSLNVQKA

-92 SYIGYLAKEV
+92 SYIGYLTKEV
-102 AFNPG
+102 AFTPG

-163 AAAGVINKDR
+163 AAAGV
-173 LSKLPVTNVLQAV
+173 
-186 QGAAA
+186 
-191 GVTISQG
+191 TITQG

-243 SDIESM
+243 GDIESM

-284 SYNGYIGIEDFA
+284 SYNGYIGFENFA
-296 HKMDFCNGS
+296 HKMDYCNGA

-346 YDMVSQTGIIQDHN
+346 YDMISQTGIIQDHN

-365 GAEKIKYFI
+365 GAEKVKYFI

-401 DVTDYLKIGTN
+401 DVTDYLRIGTN

-424 VNFLM
+424 VNFMM

-442 NGSYCIYPMYT
+442 DGSYCIYPMYT

-458 NPMRDVNQDHERR
+458 NPMRDINQDHERR
-471 QWNINLNGYADINFG
+471 QWNINLNAYAELNFG
-486 NIWKPLDGLRYKFNF
+486 NIWKPLSGLTYKFNF
-501 GYSFVPRREN
+501 GYSFVPKREN
-511 YYNGAEQNDL
+511 YYNGAEQNDP

-533 SYTAE
+533 SRTVE

-544 KDFGK
+544 KDIQK
-549 HHFDL
+549 HHFDITL
-554 TALYASSRKKYHD
+554 LYASSRKKYHD
-567 NTAAASKFIND
+567 NTATGAKFIND

-598 LYTTVSQMGRLNY
+598 LYKTVSQMGRLNY

-624 RDGSSVFGEDNKYGT
+624 RDGSSVFGSDNKYGT
-639 FPSVALG
+639 FPSIALG

-652 KFMEKTQGWLN
+652 KFMEKADWLN

-689 NAAITM
+689 NAALTM
-695 DGQSATALYPS
+695 DGQSNTALYPS

-720 TFNIGIDFGLLN
+720 TFNIGIDFGFLN

-757 ISGYSNVYM
+757 ISGFSNVYM
-766 NMGKTANKGLEVT
+766 NMGKTANKGLEIT

-841 EIERGDHLK
+841 EIERGDHLN

-919 AMASDEMGRRNS
+919 GTASDEMGRRNS
-931 TTEIGYWTESNPSN
+931 PTEIGYWSESNPSN
-945 EYRSLSKTS
+945 EFRSLSKTS

-971 DITLSYQFPAQIT
+971 DVTLSYQFPAQII

-1006 WKGWDPESDITQRGW
+1006 WKGWDPEADITQRGW

>member
-1 MKYANLILPSHKLCF
+1 MKLCF
-16 VVALAAGM
+16 AMALAAGIM
-24 IAVPMP
+24 AFPLP
-30 TMAEQAVQNIQQAGV
+30 TMAEQAVQNVQQAGV

-55 DAVIGATVKV
+55 DSVIGATVKV
-65 KNAQTGTVTDFN
+65 KDAQAGTVTDYN
-77 GNFSLSVQKA
+77 GNFSLNVQKA

-92 SYIGYLAKEV
+92 SYIGYLTKEI
-102 AFNPG
+102 AFTPG
-107 QTLNISIEEDATALD
+107 QTLNITIEEDATALD

-142 SINKDRLSKL
+142 S
-152 PVTNVLQAVQG
+152 
-163 AAAGVINKDR
+163 INKDR

-243 SDIESM
+243 GDIESM

-278 DGKPSV
+278 EGKPSV
-284 SYNGYIGIEDFA
+284 SYNGYIGFENFA
-296 HKMDFCNGS
+296 HKMDYCNGA

-401 DVTDYLKIGTN
+401 DVTNYLKIGTN

-424 VNFLM
+424 VNFMM

-442 NGSYCIYPMYT
+442 DGSYCIYPMYT

-458 NPMRDVNQDHERR
+458 NPMRDINQDHERR
-471 QWNINLNGYADINFG
+471 QWNINLNAYAELNFG
-486 NIWKPLDGLRYKFNF
+486 NIWKPLTGLTYKFNF
-501 GYSFVPRREN
+501 GYSFVPKREN
-511 YYNGAEQNDL
+511 YYNGAEQNDP

-533 SYTAE
+533 SRTVE

-544 KDFGK
+544 KDIQK
-549 HHFDL
+549 HHFDITL
-554 TALYASSRKKYHD
+554 LYASSRKKYHD
-567 NTAAASKFIND
+567 NTATGAKFIND

-598 LYTTVSQMGRLNY
+598 LYKTVSQMGRLNY

-624 RDGSSVFGEDNKYGT
+624 RDGSSVFGADNKYGT
-639 FPSVALG
+639 FPSIALG

-652 KFMEKTQGWLN
+652 KFMEKADWLN

-689 NAAITM
+689 NAALTM

-720 TFNIGIDFGLLN
+720 TFNIGIDFGFLN

-757 ISGYSNVYM
+757 VSGYSNVYM
-766 NMGKTANKGLEVT
+766 NMGKTANKGLEIT

-841 EIERGDHLK
+841 EIERGDHLN

-919 AMASDEMGRRNS
+919 GTASDEMGRRNS
-931 TTEIGYWTESNPSN
+931 PTEIGYWSESNPSN
-945 EYRSLSKTS
+945 EFRSLSKTS

-971 DITLSYQFPAQIT
+971 DVTLSYQFPAQII

-1006 WKGWDPESDITQRGW
+1006 WKGWDPEADITQRGW
-1021 GGYENNYPMTKSY
+1021 RDYENNYPMTKSY

>member
-1 MKYANLILPSHKLCF
+1 MKYAKLTLPSRKLCF
-16 VVALAAGM
+16 VMVLAAGM
-24 IAVPMP
+24 IAFPLP
-30 TMAEQAVQNIQQAGV
+30 TMAEQAVQDVQQTGV

-55 DAVIGATVKV
+55 EGVIGATVKV
-65 KNAQTGTVTDFN
+65 KDAQTGTVTDFE
-77 GNFSLSVQKA
+77 GNFTLNVQKA

-92 SYIGYLAKEV
+92 SYIGYLTKEV
-102 AFNPG
+102 AFTPG

-142 SINKDRLSKL
+142 S
-152 PVTNVLQAVQG
+152 
-163 AAAGVINKDR
+163 INKDR

-243 SDIESM
+243 NDIESM

-278 DGKPSV
+278 DGKPNI

-296 HKMDFCNGS
+296 KKLDFCNG
-305 QITQRYK
+305 QEITQRYR
-312 DYVAQNPGETM
+312 DYVAQNAGETM
-323 YNDFVK
+323 FNDYVK
-329 NQNEAEAQ
+329 NANEAEAQ

-360 VTVNG
+360 VTING
-365 GAEKIKYFI
+365 GAERVKYFI

-379 SQKGVLKGFNY
+379 KQKGVLKGFNY
-390 KRYSLRMNIDA
+390 QRYSLRLNVDA

-429 AEAMSPYGKVYED
+429 AEAMSPYGKVYDE
-442 NGSYCIYPMYT
+442 NGNYEQYPMYSET
-453 ESLFF
+453 LFF
-458 NPMRDVNQDHERR
+458 NPMQYIDQDHERR
-471 QWNINLNGYADINFG
+471 QWNINLNVYAELDFG
-486 NIWKPLDGLRYKFNF
+486 NIWKPLSGLRYKFNF
-501 GYSFVPRREN
+501 GYSFVPKREN
-511 YYNGAEQNDL
+511 YYNGEAQFNTSG
-521 NGYGYIFNAETQ
+521 GYGYIFNAETQ
-533 SYTAE
+533 SYTSE
-538 NILTYA
+538 NILSYA

-549 HHFDL
+549 HHIDL
-554 TALYASSRKKYHD
+554 TALYASSRKKYHE
-567 NTAAASKFIND
+567 NKATGSKFIND
-578 ELLWHNLGGGGT
+578 ELSWHNLGGGST
-590 QTAKSYTD
+590 QTSGSYSD

-624 RDGSSVFGEDNKYGT
+624 RDGSSVFGNDNKYGV

-646 WNIANE
+646 WNLANE
-652 KFMEKTQGWLN
+652 KFMEKFDWLN

-695 DGQSATALYPS
+695 DGATATALYPS
-706 SRMGNSGLGWETTK
+706 SRMGNSGLSWETTK
-720 TFNIGIDFGLLN
+720 TFNFGIDFGILN
-732 NRINGNIDFYT
+732 NRINGTIDFYT

-766 NMGKTANKGLEVT
+766 NMGKTANTGLEIT

-791 WGTNLVWSWNKNEI
+791 WGTSLVWSWNKNEI
-805 KDLYGDEKSDIGNRW
+805 KDLYGDEKDDIGNRW

-831 YEMVGIWQKD
+831 YEMEGIWQED
-841 EIERGDHLK
+841 EIAAGKHLNQ
-850 WDPQAQPG
+850 DPQAQAG
-858 DVKLRDV
+858 DVKLKDI

-872 PNDDKTIQGQTTP
+872 PNDDKVIQGQTTP
-885 KWIGGLTN
+885 KWTAGLTN
-893 TFTYKN
+893 TFSYKGIT
-899 LSLSIFIQTVQGLK
+899 LSIFIQTAQGQK

-919 AMASDEMGRRNS
+919 AMAADEQGRRNS
-931 TTEIGYWTESNPSN
+931 TTEIGYWTPENRSN

-959 GFPCDASFTRIK
+959 GFPCDASYTRIK
-971 DITLSYQFPAQIT
+971 DITLSYQFPTQIT
-984 NALRISA
+984 NMLHLSS
-991 LTVYASARNLATFTS
+991 LTAYVSGRNLATFTS
-1006 WKGWDPESDITQRGW
+1006 WKGWDPEADITQRGW
-1021 GGYENNYPMTKSY
+1021 GGYENNYPMTKSF

>member
-1 MKYANLILPSHKLCF
+1 MKNVHLSLPSKKLCF
-16 VVALAAGM
+16 AMALAAGIM
-24 IAVPMP
+24 AFPLP
-30 TMAEQAVQNIQQAGV
+30 TMAEQAVQNVQQTGV

-55 DAVIGATVKV
+55 DGVIGATVKV
-65 KNAQTGTVTDFN
+65 KDAATGTVTDYD
-77 GNFSLSVQKA
+77 GNFSLNVQKA

-92 SYIGYLAKEV
+92 SYIGYLTKEV
-102 AFNPG
+102 AFTPG

-163 AAAGVINKDR
+163 AAAGV
-173 LSKLPVTNVLQAV
+173 
-186 QGAAA
+186 
-191 GVTISQG
+191 TITQG

-243 SDIESM
+243 GDIESM

-284 SYNGYIGIEDFA
+284 SYNGYIGFENFA
-296 HKMDFCNGS
+296 HKMDYCNGA

-346 YDMVSQTGIIQDHN
+346 YDMISQTGIIQDHN

-365 GAEKIKYFI
+365 GAEKVKYFI

-401 DVTDYLKIGTN
+401 DVTDYLRIGTN

-424 VNFLM
+424 VNFMM

-442 NGSYCIYPMYT
+442 DGSYCIYPMYT

-458 NPMRDVNQDHERR
+458 NPMRDINQDHERR
-471 QWNINLNGYADINFG
+471 QWNINLNAYAELNFG
-486 NIWKPLDGLRYKFNF
+486 NIWKPLSGLTYKFNF
-501 GYSFVPRREN
+501 GYSFVPKREN
-511 YYNGAEQNDL
+511 YYNGAEQNDP

-533 SYTAE
+533 SRTVE

-544 KDFGK
+544 KDIQK
-549 HHFDL
+549 HHFDITL
-554 TALYASSRKKYHD
+554 LYASSRKKYHD
-567 NTAAASKFIND
+567 NTATGAKFIND

-598 LYTTVSQMGRLNY
+598 LYKTVSQMGRLNY

-624 RDGSSVFGEDNKYGT
+624 RDGSSVFGSDNKYGT
-639 FPSVALG
+639 FPSIALG

-652 KFMEKTQGWLN
+652 KFMEKADWLN

-689 NAAITM
+689 NAALTM
-695 DGQSATALYPS
+695 DGQSNTALYPS

-720 TFNIGIDFGLLN
+720 TFNIGIDFGFLN

-757 ISGYSNVYM
+757 ISGFSNVYM
-766 NMGKTANKGLEVT
+766 NMGKTANKGLEIT

-831 YEMVGIWQKD
+831 YEMVGIWQKE
-841 EIERGDHLK
+841 EIDRGDHLK

-919 AMASDEMGRRNS
+919 GTASDEMGRRNS
-931 TTEIGYWTESNPSN
+931 PTEIGYWSESNPSN
-945 EYRSLSKTS
+945 EFRSLSKTS

-971 DITLSYQFPAQIT
+971 DVTLSYQFPAQII

-1006 WKGWDPESDITQRGW
+1006 WKGWDPEADITQRGW

>member
-1 MKYANLILPSHKLCF
+1 MAFPL
-16 VVALAAGM
+16 
-24 IAVPMP
+24 P
-30 TMAEQAVQNIQQAGV
+30 TMAEQAVQNVQQAGV

-55 DAVIGATVKV
+55 DGVIGATVKV
-65 KNAQTGTVTDFN
+65 KDAQAGTVTDYN
-77 GNFSLSVQKA
+77 GNFSLNVQKA

-92 SYIGYLAKEV
+92 SYIGYLTKEI
-102 AFNPG
+102 AFTPG
-107 QTLNISIEEDATALD
+107 QTLNITIEEDATALD

-142 SINKDRLSKL
+142 S
-152 PVTNVLQAVQG
+152 
-163 AAAGVINKDR
+163 INKDR

-243 SDIESM
+243 GDIESM

-278 DGKPSV
+278 EGKPSV
-284 SYNGYIGIEDFA
+284 SYNGYIGFENFA
-296 HKMDFCNGS
+296 HKMDYCNGA

-401 DVTDYLKIGTN
+401 DVTNYLKIGTN

-424 VNFLM
+424 VNFMM

-442 NGSYCIYPMYT
+442 DGSYCIYPMYT

-458 NPMRDVNQDHERR
+458 NPMRDINQDHERR
-471 QWNINLNGYADINFG
+471 QWNINLNAYAELNFG
-486 NIWKPLDGLRYKFNF
+486 NIWKPLTGLTYKFNF
-501 GYSFVPRREN
+501 GYSFVPKREN
-511 YYNGAEQNDL
+511 YYNGAEQNDP

-533 SYTAE
+533 SRTVE

-544 KDFGK
+544 KDIKK
-549 HHFDL
+549 HHFDITL
-554 TALYASSRKKYHD
+554 LYASSRKKYHD
-567 NTAAASKFIND
+567 NTATGAKFIND

-598 LYTTVSQMGRLNY
+598 LYKTVSQMGRLNY

-624 RDGSSVFGEDNKYGT
+624 RDGSSVFGADNKYGT
-639 FPSVALG
+639 FPSIALG

-652 KFMEKTQGWLN
+652 KFMEKADWLN

-689 NAAITM
+689 NAALTM

-720 TFNIGIDFGLLN
+720 TFNIGIDFGFLN

-757 ISGYSNVYM
+757 VSGYSNVYM
-766 NMGKTANKGLEVT
+766 NMGKTANKGLEIT

-841 EIERGDHLK
+841 EIERGDHLN

-919 AMASDEMGRRNS
+919 GTASDEMGRRNS
-931 TTEIGYWTESNPSN
+931 PTEIGYWSESNPSN
-945 EYRSLSKTS
+945 EFRSLSKTS

-971 DITLSYQFPAQIT
+971 DVTLSYQFPAQII

-1006 WKGWDPESDITQRGW
+1006 WKGWDPEADITQRGW

>member
-1 MKYANLILPSHKLCF
+1 MKYAKLTLPSKKLCF
-16 VVALAAGM
+16 VMALAAGM
-24 IAVPMP
+24 VAFPLP
-30 TMAEQAVQNIQQAGV
+30 TMAEQAVQNVQQAGV

-65 KNAQTGTVTDFN
+65 KDAQTGTVTDFN

-87 GTLVV
+87 GSIVV
-92 SYIGYLAKEV
+92 SYIGYLTKEV
-102 AFNPG
+102 AFTPG
-107 QTLNISIEEDATALD
+107 QSLNITIEEDATALD

-142 SINKDRLSKL
+142 S
-152 PVTNVLQAVQG
+152 
-163 AAAGVINKDR
+163 INKDR

-243 SDIESM
+243 GDIESM
-249 EILKDA
+249 ESLKDA

-284 SYNGYIGIEDFA
+284 SYNGYLGIEDFA
-296 HKMDFCNGS
+296 KKMDFCNGA

-323 YNDFVK
+323 YNDYVK
-329 NQNEAEAQ
+329 NQNEADAQ
-337 AAGRETDWL
+337 AAGKETDWL

-365 GAEKIKYFI
+365 GADKIKYFI

-442 NGSYCIYPMYT
+442 DGSYCIYPMYT

-471 QWNINLNGYADINFG
+471 QWNINLNAYADINFG
-486 NIWKPLDGLRYKFNF
+486 NIWKPLEGLSYKFNF

-511 YYNGAEQNDL
+511 YYNGAEQNDQ

-533 SYTAE
+533 SRTVE

-544 KDFGK
+544 KDIKK
-549 HHFDL
+549 HHFDITL
-554 TALYASSRKKYHD
+554 LYASSRKKYHD
-567 NTAAASKFIND
+567 NTATGAKFIND
-578 ELLWHNLGGGGT
+578 ELLWHNLGGGAT

-598 LYTTVSQMGRLNY
+598 LYKTVSQMGRLNY

-624 RDGSSVFGEDNKYGT
+624 RDGSSVFGSDNKYGT
-639 FPSVALG
+639 FPSIALG

-652 KFMEKTQGWLN
+652 KFMEKVDWLN

-689 NAAITM
+689 NAALTM

-720 TFNIGIDFGLLN
+720 TFNIGIDFGILN

-743 STTTDLLLQRNLPK
+743 SKTTDLLLQRNLPK

-766 NMGKTANKGLEVT
+766 NMGETANKGLEIT

-791 WGTNLVWSWNKNEI
+791 WGTSLVWSWNKNEI
-805 KDLYGDEKSDIGNRW
+805 KDLYGDKQDDLGNRW

-831 YEMVGIWQKD
+831 YVMEGIWQKD
-841 EIERGDHLK
+841 EIERGDHLNH
-850 WDPQAQPG
+850 DPQAQPG
-858 DVKLRDV
+858 DVKLADL
-865 NGDGKID
+865 NGDGKIT
-872 PNDDKTIQGQTTP
+872 PEGDKKIQGQTTP
-885 KWIGGLTN
+885 KWIGGMTN

-913 RNNSLL
+913 RDNSLL

-931 TTEIGYWTESNPSN
+931 TTEIGYWTESNPTN

-959 GFPCDASFTRIK
+959 GFPRSAAFTRIK
-971 DITLSYQFPAQIT
+971 DITLSYQFPAQIC
-984 NALRISA
+984 NMLHLNA
-991 LTVYASARNLATFTS
+991 LTVYASGRNLFTFTD

-1021 GGYENNYPMTKSY
+1021 RDYENNYPMTKSM

>member
-1 MKYANLILPSHKLCF
+1 MKYAKLTLPTRKLCF
-16 VVALAAGM
+16 VMALAAGM
-24 IAVPMP
+24 VAFPLP
-30 TMAEQAVQNIQQAGV
+30 TMAEQAVQDVQQAGV

-55 DAVIGATVKV
+55 EGVIGATVKV
-65 KNAQTGTVTDFN
+65 KDAATGTVTDFD
-77 GNFSLSVQKA
+77 GNFTLNVQ
-87 GTLVV
+87 GSGILVV
-92 SYIGYLAKEV
+92 SYIGYLTKEV
-102 AFNPG
+102 PFTVG

-142 SINKDRLSKL
+142 SINKE
-152 PVTNVLQAVQG
+152 
-163 AAAGVINKDR
+163 R

-191 GVTISQG
+191 GVTITQG

-243 SDIESM
+243 NDIESM

-278 DGKPSV
+278 DGKPNI
-284 SYNGYIGIEDFA
+284 SYNGYLGIEDFA
-296 HKMDFCNGS
+296 KKLDFCNGAE
-305 QITQRYK
+305 ITQRYK
-312 DYVAQNPGETM
+312 DYVAQNAGETM
-323 YNDFVK
+323 YNDYVK
-329 NQNEAEAQ
+329 NANEAANQ
-337 AAGRETDWL
+337 AAGIETDWL
-346 YDMVSQTGIIQDHN
+346 YDMISQTGIIQDHN
-360 VTVNG
+360 VTING
-365 GAEKIKYFI
+365 GAERVKYFI

-379 SQKGVLKGFNY
+379 KQKGVLKGFNY
-390 KRYSLRMNIDA
+390 QRYSLRMNIDA

-429 AEAMSPYGKVYED
+429 AEAMSPYGQVYDED
-442 NGSYCIYPMYT
+442 GSYTQYPMYSET
-453 ESLFF
+453 LFF
-458 NPMRDVNQDHERR
+458 NPMQYIDQDHERR

-486 NIWKPLDGLRYKFNF
+486 NIWKPLEGLHYKFNF
-501 GYSFVPRREN
+501 GYSFVPKRED
-511 YYNGAEQNDL
+511 YYNGEAQFNTSG
-521 NGYGYIFNAETQ
+521 GYGYIFNAETQ
-533 SYTAE
+533 SYTSE
-538 NILTYA
+538 NILSYA
-544 KDFGK
+544 KDLGK
-549 HHFDL
+549 NHFDVTL
-554 TALYASSRKKYHD
+554 LYASSRKKYHESKA
-567 NTAAASKFIND
+567 TGSKFIND
-578 ELLWHNLGGGGT
+578 ELLWHNLGGGST
-590 QTAKSYTD
+590 QTSGSYSD

-624 RDGSSVFGEDNKYGT
+624 RDGSSVFGDDNKYGV

-646 WNIANE
+646 WNITNE
-652 KFMEKTQGWLN
+652 KFMEKVDWLN

-689 NAAITM
+689 NSAIAM
-695 DGQSATALYPS
+695 DGATATALYPS

-720 TFNIGIDFGLLN
+720 TFNIGIDFEILN
-732 NRINGNIDFYT
+732 NRINGNIDFYK

-766 NMGKTANKGLEVT
+766 NMGKTANTGLEIT

-791 WGTNLVWSWNKNEI
+791 WGTSLVWSWNKNEI
-805 KDLYGDEKSDIGNRW
+805 KDLYGDEKDDIGNGW

-831 YEMVGIWQKD
+831 YVMEGIWQED
-841 EIERGDHLK
+841 EIAAGKHLNQ
-850 WDPQAQPG
+850 DPQAQAG
-858 DVKLRDV
+858 DVKLKDI

-872 PNDDKTIQGQTTP
+872 PNDDKVIQGQTTP
-885 KWIGGLTN
+885 KWTAGLTN
-893 TFTYKN
+893 TFSYKGFT
-899 LSLSIFIQTVQGLK
+899 LSIFIQTAQGHK
-913 RNNSLL
+913 RSNSLL
-919 AMASDEMGRRNS
+919 RMAADEQGRRNS
-931 TTEIGYWTESNPSN
+931 TTEVGYWTPENKSN

-959 GFPCDASFTRIK
+959 TFPRDASYTRIK
-971 DITLSYQFPAQIT
+971 DVTLSYTFPTQIT
-984 NALRISA
+984 NLLHLSS
-991 LTVYASARNLATFTS
+991 LTAYVSGRNLYTFTD
-1006 WKGWDPESDITQRGW
+1006 WKGWDPEADITQRGW
-1021 GGYENNYPMTKSY
+1021 SGYENNYPMTKSF

>member
-1 MKYANLILPSHKLCF
+1 MKYAKLTLPSKKLCF
-16 VVALAAGM
+16 AMALAAGM
-24 IAVPMP
+24 VAFPLP
-30 TMAEQAVQNIQQAGV
+30 TMAEQAVQNVQQAGV

-65 KNAQTGTVTDFN
+65 KDAQTGTVTDFN

-87 GTLVV
+87 GTIVV
-92 SYIGYLAKEV
+92 SYIGYLTKEV
-102 AFNPG
+102 AFTPG
-107 QTLNISIEEDATALD
+107 QSLNITIEEDATALD

-142 SINKDRLSKL
+142 S
-152 PVTNVLQAVQG
+152 
-163 AAAGVINKDR
+163 INKDR

-243 SDIESM
+243 GDIESM

-278 DGKPSV
+278 DGKPSI
-284 SYNGYIGIEDFA
+284 SYNGYLGIEDFA
-296 HKMDFCNGS
+296 HKMDYCNGA

-379 SQKGVLKGFNY
+379 SQKGALKGFNY

-401 DVTDYLKIGTN
+401 DVTDYLRIGTN

-424 VNFLM
+424 VNFMM

-442 NGSYCIYPMYT
+442 DGSYCIYPMYT

-458 NPMRDVNQDHERR
+458 NPLRDINQDHERR
-471 QWNINLNGYADINFG
+471 QWNINLNAYAELNFG
-486 NIWKPLDGLRYKFNF
+486 NIWKPLTGLTYKFNF

-511 YYNGAEQNDL
+511 YYNGAEQNDQ

-533 SYTAE
+533 SRTVE

-544 KDFGK
+544 KDIKK
-549 HHFDL
+549 HHFDITL
-554 TALYASSRKKYHD
+554 LYASSRKKYHD
-567 NTAAASKFIND
+567 NTATGAKFIND
-578 ELLWHNLGGGGT
+578 ELLWHNLGGGAT

-598 LYTTVSQMGRLNY
+598 LYKTVSQMGRLNY

-624 RDGSSVFGEDNKYGT
+624 HDGSSVFGSDNKYGT
-639 FPSVALG
+639 FPSIALG

-652 KFMEKTQGWLN
+652 KFMEKVDWLN

-689 NAAITM
+689 NAALTM

-720 TFNIGIDFGLLN
+720 TFNIGIDFGILN

-743 STTTDLLLQRNLPK
+743 SKTTDLLLQRNLPK

-766 NMGKTANKGLEVT
+766 NMGETANKGLEIT

-791 WGTNLVWSWNKNEI
+791 WGTSLVWSWNKNEI
-805 KDLYGDEKSDIGNRW
+805 KDLYGDKQDDLGNRW

-831 YEMVGIWQKD
+831 YVMEGIWQKD
-841 EIERGDHLK
+841 EIERGDHLNH
-850 WDPQAQPG
+850 DPQAQPG
-858 DVKLRDV
+858 DVKLADLD
-865 NGDGKID
+865 GDGKIT
-872 PNDDKTIQGQTTP
+872 PEGDKKIQGQTTP
-885 KWIGGLTN
+885 KWIGGMTN

-931 TTEIGYWTESNPSN
+931 TTEIGYWTESNPTN

-959 GFPCDASFTRIK
+959 GFPRSAAFTRIK
-971 DITLSYQFPAQIT
+971 DITLSYQFPAQIC
-984 NALRISA
+984 NMLHLNA
-991 LTVYASARNLATFTS
+991 LTVYASGRNLFTFTD

-1021 GGYENNYPMTKSY
+1021 GGYENNYPMTKSM